1 MLGRF
6 AERFGRLIWSQSR
19 DIHVDNYEKH
29 IVYTILEN
37 GGYRHFA
44 INKSTNVVECL
55 QIQHIP
61 HLQKPSISSDKW
73 NKLPQLKD

>member
-6 AERFGRLIWSQSR
+6 ADRFGRLLWSQSR

-29 IVYTILEN
+29 IIYSIYEN

-44 INKSTNVVECL
+44 INKSTDLVEW
-55 QIQHIP
+55 IQHIP
-61 HLQKPSISSDKW
+61 HLPKPSISSDKW
-73 NKLPQLKD
+73 RQVIQLKD

>member
-6 AERFGRLIWSQSR
+6 AERFGRLLWSQSR

-29 IVYTILEN
+29 IIYSIYEN

-44 INKSTNVVECL
+44 VNKSTDVVEWIHL
-55 QIQHIP
+55 P
-61 HLQKPSISSDKW
+61 HLPKPSISSDRW
-73 NKLPQLKD
+73 NKTLQQKD